1 MTLIRIFSF
10 IQWYHYGFLFISIA
24 LLGFGLSGLFIEII
38 FRFGSNRNRFKIN
51 SWAISLSSSVSML
64 LGYLVLN
71 YVQFD
76 SFAFFWSTK
85 QVFIL
90 LLYYV
95 VLTVPFFLVGLCVGY
110 AMFKKPAWTG
120 RIYFYNMSGSAAGAL
135 LPLLLVAR
143 IGAERTV
150 FLTAVLAVVASLI
163 YRTSDIIDSTRRRL
177 NLNNVL
183 RFGASGV
190 LLMFFVLLMVYTP
203 QEVMA
208 RPNQYKSLMQVRK
221 YPDSSVVDSFW
232 GDIFRVDVI
241 SSSSIRSAPGLS
253 FRYEG
258 KLPTQDAIFFDG
270 DNLSPLIEAI
280 GKAQLRYLENLPS
293 SLPYELLQPDRVLI
307 IFPRGGSEMVKPG
320 YFGCKEVVILEEDPV
335 FIKRVTAIMSYEL
348 REVYPTT
355 QYSLIGKSPRSFISE
370 NKKKFDLILLPLS
383 EGFRAVTS
391 GSYSF
396 TENYLLTKESI
407 QSLYD
412 ALLPGGMLAVER
424 WHQVPPTDVVKSF
437 ALLCTPYGVTADEI
451 IVIRSWSTELL
462 ILKKGDFTDG
472 ELGIVTDFCERNSF
486 DISFVKGLT
495 EEQSNKFN
503 VLEKSWDFL
512 AFKEFIEQRDKTTF
526 YANSYFGIKPPT
538 DDMPYYYNYFKLR
551 QLGDIL
557 GNLGKTM
564 QPFGGAGFL
573 IIIALITLSGVLSIF
588 LMLLPTAI
596 LGRFWQPKNK
606 CVHARYQWCY
616 YLYFAAIGFGF
627 IFIEIPMIQKN
638 ILLLGSPSFS
648 FPVSIFSL
656 LAFTAIGSYFSA
668 KVKRR
673 MSLEVSSLAILVSI
687 FIYGNIWPAA
697 IYRILTLNLVIRG
710 TIGVIM
716 LFPLGFL
723 LGLFFPLGIKRATE
737 YDPEAV
743 PMAWAANGFASVS
756 GSILAAAVSMSM
768 GFRFAMYIGA
778 LFYLFAGIF
787 IYVYSKLNARL
798 LAERS

>member
-1 MTLIRIFSF
+1 MRIFSF
-10 IQWYHYGFLFISIA
+10 IQWYHFGFLFISIA
-24 LLGFGLSGLFIEII
+24 LLGFGLSGLFIEIV
-38 FRFGSNRNRFKIN
+38 FRFGSNRNRLKIN
-51 SWAISLSSSVSML
+51 SWAISLSSSASML
-64 LGYLVLN
+64 MGYLILN

-76 SFAFFWSTK
+76 SFAFFWSMK

-95 VLTVPFFLVGLCVGY
+95 VLAVPFFLVGLCVGY

-120 RIYFYNMSGSAAGAL
+120 RIYFYNMSGSAVGAI
-135 LPLLLVAR
+135 LPLLLIAR

-150 FLTAVLAVVASLI
+150 FLTAALAVVASAM
-163 YRTSDIIDSTRRRL
+163 YRASDLIDSTRRRL
-177 NLNNVL
+177 NLSNVL

-190 LLMFFVLLMVYTP
+190 LLVFFMLLMVFTP

-208 RPNQYKSLMQVRK
+208 RPNQYKSLTQARK
-221 YPDSSVVDSFW
+221 YPDSSVMDFFW

-241 SSSSIRSAPGLS
+241 RSSSIRSAPGLS
-253 FRYEG
+253 FRYDG
-258 KLPTQDAIFFDG
+258 KLPPQDAAFFDG
-270 DNLSPLIEAI
+270 DNLSPLIRTM
-280 GKAQLRYLENLPS
+280 GKSQLRYFESLPS

-307 IFPRGGSEMVKPG
+307 IFPRGGNEMVKPG
-320 YFGCKEVVILEEDPV
+320 YYGCKEAVILEEDPV
-335 FIKRVTAIMSYEL
+335 FIKRVAAVMNYRL
-348 REVYPTT
+348 REVYPAT
-355 QYSLIGKSPRSFISE
+355 QYSLIGRSPQSFVSE
-370 NKKKFDLILLPLS
+370 NRKKFDLILLPLS

-407 QSLYD
+407 QAFYD
-412 ALLPGGMLAVER
+412 ALLPGGILAVER
-424 WHQVPPTDVVKSF
+424 WHQVPPTDALKMF
-437 ALLCTPYGVTADEI
+437 ALLSTPYGVTPDEVI
-451 IVIRSWSTELL
+451 AIRSWSTELL

-472 ELGIVTDFCERNSF
+472 DFEIVRDFCERNSF
-486 DISFVKGLT
+486 DISFMRGIT

-512 AFKEFIEQRDKTTF
+512 AFKEYVEQKDKTTF
-526 YANSYFGIKPPT
+526 YANSYFDINPPT
-538 DDMPYYYNYFKLR
+538 DDRPYYYNYFKLR
-551 QLGDIL
+551 QLNDIL
-557 GNLGKTM
+557 KNLGRTM

-573 IIIALITLSGVLSIF
+573 IIIALIAISALLSIL
-588 LMLLPTAI
+588 LMLLPTSI
-596 LGRFWQPKNK
+596 LRKFWQPGNGSDR
-606 CVHARYQWCY
+606 ARYRWCY

-673 MSLEVSSLAILVSI
+673 MSLEISSLIILVSI

-697 IYRILTLNLVIRG
+697 IYRILALNLIVRG
-710 TIGVIM
+710 IIGVIM

-737 YDPEAV
+737 YDHGAV
-743 PMAWAANGFASVS
+743 PMAWAANGFASVG

-787 IYVYSKLNARL
+787 IYIYSRLNARL
-798 LAERS
+798 SAEQS